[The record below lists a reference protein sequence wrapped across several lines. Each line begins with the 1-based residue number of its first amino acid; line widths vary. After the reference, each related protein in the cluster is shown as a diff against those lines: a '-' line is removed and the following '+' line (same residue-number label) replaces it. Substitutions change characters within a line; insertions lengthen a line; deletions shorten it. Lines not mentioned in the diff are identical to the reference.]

1 MGFSRRVATA
11 VQMGCSAAPTLVVC
25 VALGPAR
32 AVGVMSLMYPLLP
45 PISAAADPS
54 PRLTYTSSETSGTG
68 EDTSRG
74 PSG

>member
-11 VQMGCSAAPTLVVC
+11 VHAGCSAAPILVVC

-32 AVGVMSLMYPLLP
+32 AVGVMSLMYPLLARDFGRRGP
-45 PISAAADPS
+45 VSRAHE
-54 PRLTYTSSETSGTG
+54 TSRETSGTG
-68 EDTSRG
+68 EYTSRG